1 MTKKLTRKTYPPN
14 TLIFNEGDIAN
25 YAYLLKSGKVE
36 ITTYKGSKRIV
47 LATILPNQLFGELAL
62 IDNSPRSASA
72 LTVEPSEVLIIR
84 PEDIERHL
92 KGADEF
98 MRYWVTYLTERV
110 RILSKR
116 VEE

>member
-1 MTKKLTRKTYPPN
+1 MAKNLTRKTYPPDA
-14 TLIFNEGDIAN
+14 LIFHEGDIAN

-62 IDNSPRSASA
+62 IDDSPRSASA
-72 LTVEPSEVLIIR
+72 IAVEASEVLVIR
-84 PEDIERHL
+84 PEDIDKHL
-92 KGADEF
+92 KEADDF
-98 MRYWVTYLTERV
+98 MRYWVHYLTERV

-116 VEE
+116 VDD